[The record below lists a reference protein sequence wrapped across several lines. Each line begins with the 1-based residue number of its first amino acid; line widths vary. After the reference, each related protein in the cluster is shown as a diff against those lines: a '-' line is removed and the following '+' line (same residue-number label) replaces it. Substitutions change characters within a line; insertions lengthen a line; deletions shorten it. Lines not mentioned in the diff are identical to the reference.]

1 MSARNDRV
9 VVDGGKGLARLRC
22 ELPAPHHDQNSGCGE
37 RERQRPEEPAEITEC
52 EEKRALAAIEV
63 AAGEGSVIVKRV
75 QFEGGAEGIAR
86 EALSE
91 TARGA
96 DTIQF
101 D

>member
-1 MSARNDRV
+1 MRAVTHPYPGAFCFVSGRKLLVWEAKIGAENGTAGAPGRV
-9 VVDGGKGLARLRC
+9 VRITADG
-22 ELPAPHHDQNSGCGE
+22 
-37 RERQRPEEPAEITEC
+37 
-52 EEKRALAAIEV
+52 AIEV